1 MYDTFSGNNFGSV
14 GPSRLIL
21 RCNFQIFSHYQWMPL
36 HSVSGRTQANEF
48 VGPGHI
54 PVELWLLDQDPAV
67 PGCVWFLYSRKTN
80 VQILLRLL

>member
-1 MYDTFSGNNFGSV
+1 
-14 GPSRLIL
+14 
-21 RCNFQIFSHYQWMPL
+21 MPL

-67 PGCVWFLYSRKTN
+67 PGCVWFLYSRKKN